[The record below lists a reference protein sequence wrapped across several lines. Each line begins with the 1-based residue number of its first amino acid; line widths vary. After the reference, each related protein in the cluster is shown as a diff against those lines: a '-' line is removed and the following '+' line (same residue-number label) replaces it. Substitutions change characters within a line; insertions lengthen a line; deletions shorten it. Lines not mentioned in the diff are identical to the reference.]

1 MDGGEAVSARARFAI
16 ALRANAG
23 KFGLEFQPSV
33 AVRLGIYYETLRKW
47 NPRLHLVS
55 PCPPEEFAERHV
67 LESLWILRYL
77 RPGSRIVDVG
87 SGGGLPIVPCL
98 IAREDLT
105 ATLIESSQRKG
116 VFLREAL
123 RLGGVLERSQL
134 VVARFEQALPPPNDF
149 ITCRAL
155 DRFPQVLPKLIA
167 WAPASSTLL
176 LFVGA
181 NLKSQLETL
190 LPAAKAELIPGS
202 ERRFLMVASSPRQS

>member
-1 MDGGEAVSARARFAI
+1 MG
-16 ALRANAG
+16 
-23 KFGLEFQPSV
+23 
-33 AVRLGIYYETLRKW
+33 RLGVYYEILQKW

-55 PCPPEEFAERHV
+55 SCSPEEFAVRHV

-77 RPGSRIVDVG
+77 PPGSRIVDVG

-123 RLGGVLERSQL
+123 RLGGVFERSQL
-134 VVARFEQALPPPNDF
+134 VVARFEQTLPPPNDF

-155 DRFPQVLPKLIA
+155 DRFPQMLPKLID
-167 WAPASSTLL
+167 WAPANSTLL
-176 LFVGA
+176 LFAGA
-181 NLKSQLETL
+181 GLKSQLEGL
-190 LPAAKAELIPGS
+190 LPGARAELIPGS
-202 ERRFLMVASSPRQS
+202 ERRFLIVASSTSPS